1 MAHYILLLNWTEQ
14 GAKNV
19 KDSPKR
25 LDAARDI
32 AKKLGCAFVDFH
44 MTMGA
49 YDMVATINA
58 PDDDS
63 MAKFALTMA
72 AGGNIRSTT
81 LKAFPEDAYRK
92 IISAV

>member
-14 GAKNV
+14 GARNV

-25 LDAARDI
+25 LDAARDL
-32 AKKLGCAFVDFH
+32 AKKMGCTFGSFH

-49 YDMVATINA
+49 YDMVVTMDA
-58 PDDDS
+58 PDDDT
-63 MAKFALTMA
+63 MAKFALSMVA
-72 AGGNIRSTT
+72 AGNIRSTT
-81 LKAFPEDAYRK
+81 LKAFSEDAYRK